1 MTTLEPHSL
10 HGAFEAQCRRSPDAV
25 AVTDGERQLTYA
37 ELDRRANGLAA
48 LLREHGAG
56 PDAPVGVLLDR
67 SPELVVGLLAVL
79 KAGSPYLP
87 LETEYPP
94 ARTARLLRQTGAV
107 ACLTGAWPADTVPA
121 DVCPSVAVDAA
132 APASAPP
139 PDFVLPDHLAAIHCT
154 SGSTGE
160 PKAVACTHRGWLNR
174 MRWMQRRHGLRP
186 GEAVLHKTTL
196 TFDDAAV
203 EIFWPLLAGGQVA
216 LLAPR
221 LHRDARAIIDA
232 ATRSHAVHLQFVPS
246 VLALFLDE
254 LSDADELPHLRS
266 VLSSGEAL
274 RPELVHRFRDRFG
287 DRVSLDNTWGAT
299 EVSIDSTYRICTE
312 EDSIGDDAVCVGMP
326 MDGNEV
332 RVVDERLAQVPD
344 GEVGELVIGGI
355 GLARGY
361 LNNPAATAAAFVPD
375 PAGGGRRLYRTGDH
389 GWRRP
394 DGALMFGYRVDDQ
407 VKVQGVRI
415 ELGEVETALR
425 EHPEVVDAAAR
436 VWEPWPG
443 DRRLAAYAVLRAG
456 ATAGVAEL
464 GDHLRRNLPGSMVPA
479 SIVVLDAL
487 VRLSSGKL
495 DRQALPLPELDTSGT
510 EPATAPRTLTEQIL
524 TDLWS
529 EVLGVSRLGVDDNF
543 FAVGGHSLLAMRL
556 LGRMRRAFGT
566 EALPLDLVFDQ
577 PTIAGAAARIEE
589 ILTAEI
595 STA

>member
-1 MTTLEPHSL
+1 MTTHTL

-25 AVTDGERQLTYA
+25 AVTGAGGQLTYA

-48 LLREHGAG
+48 VLREHGAG

-67 SPELVVGLLAVL
+67 SLDLVVGLLAVL

-87 LETEYPP
+87 LETEYPQ
-94 ARTARLLRQTGAV
+94 ARITRLLRQTGAV
-107 ACLTGAWPADTVPA
+107 ACLTTGARELDACPAVSTAWVGE
-121 DVCPSVAVDAA
+121 
-132 APASAPP
+132 APAPP
-139 PDFVLPDHLAAIHCT
+139 PDLVLPDHLAAIHCT

-174 MRWMQRRHGLRP
+174 MRWMQGRHELRP
-186 GEAVLHKTTL
+186 GETVLHKTTL

-203 EIFWPLLAGGQVA
+203 EIFWPLLVGGRVA
-216 LLAPR
+216 LLAPG

-232 ATRSHAVHLQFVPS
+232 AAREHAVHLQFVPS

-254 LSDADELPHLRS
+254 LSSDLPDLRS

-274 RPELVHRFRDRFG
+274 RPELVRRFRDRFG

-312 EDSIGDDAVCVGMP
+312 EDTAGDGAVCVGVP
-326 MDGNEV
+326 MAGNEV
-332 RVVDERLAQVPD
+332 RVVDENLVPVPD
-344 GEVGELVIGGI
+344 GVVGELVIGGI

-361 LNNPAATAAAFVPD
+361 LHAPAATAAAFVPD

-394 DGALMFGYRVDDQ
+394 DGGLMFGYRVDDQ
-407 VKVQGVRI
+407 VKVGGVRV

-425 EHPEVVDAAAR
+425 EHPDVVDAAAR
-436 VWEPWPG
+436 VWEPRPG

-456 ATAGVAEL
+456 AVAGVTGL
-464 GDHLRRNLPGSMVPA
+464 GDHLRRTLPNSMVPA
-479 SIVVLDAL
+479 SIMVLDTL

-495 DRQALPLPELDTSGT
+495 DRQALPLPALDTEAPGA
-510 EPATAPRTLTEQIL
+510 EPRTLTERIL
-524 TDLWS
+524 TDIWS
-529 EVLGVSRLGVDDNF
+529 DVLGVTRLGVDDNF
-543 FAVGGHSLLAMRL
+543 FNVGGHSLLAMRL
-556 LGRMRRAFGT
+556 LGRMRRAFET
-566 EALPLDLVFDQ
+566 DALPLDLVFDA
-577 PTIAGAAARIEE
+577 PTIAKAAARIEE